1 MMYNNLDEI
10 EFDLKRLDLERKIAL
25 EEIKGLKQDI
35 KDDLSP
41 YNWLSMVL
49 SVVKKYGVLYMV
61 RKFLK

>member
-49 SVVKKYGVLYMV
+49 SAVKKYGILYMV